1 MRSIIVNCD
10 SIHTE
15 AEFWSAYI
23 SAAAPE
29 GVGYFGQNLDAFWD
43 ALNGGPGWP
52 GECELKFINT
62 YQLQNLHHGRFIH
75 ALRDIASQSK
85 FVKVILE

>member
-10 SIHTE
+10 TVHTE
-15 AEFWSAYI
+15 AEFWAAYI
-23 SAAAPE
+23 NAATPE
-29 GVGYFGQNLDAFWD
+29 GAGYFGQNLNAFWD

-52 GECELKFINT
+52 GECELRFINT
-62 YQLQNLHHGRFIH
+62 YQLQNLYHGRFVQE
-75 ALRDIASQSK
+75 LYDIASKSK